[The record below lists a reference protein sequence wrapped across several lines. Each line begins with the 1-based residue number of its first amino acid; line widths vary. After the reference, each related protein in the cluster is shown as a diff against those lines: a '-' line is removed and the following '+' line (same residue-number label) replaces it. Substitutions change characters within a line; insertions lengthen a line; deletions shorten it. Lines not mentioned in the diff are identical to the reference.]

1 MDLFQYVK
9 SRVSILDVVSEY
21 VALKRAGTY
30 YKGNCPIHA
39 ERTPSFTVSPHRGI
53 YYCFGCSKGGDA
65 IAFLAEV
72 ERCSAREAALSLA
85 ERFAIEIP
93 EELLSSGSNSAHS
106 NSERE
111 RYFAACTA
119 FADWCTKNLSHSEKA
134 RSYLTER
141 GMSNRT
147 IERFM
152 IGYCTS
158 GERATQALLAFCR
171 ERSVLAHDLIGAHIL
186 KEGAHGLFSP
196 FEERIIFPIQNNLG
210 AVCGFGGRIFQKGD
224 ARPKYVNSQDHALFT
239 KSTLLYGLSQNKKSI
254 HTARTAHL
262 VEGYLDCILMAEA
275 GISTAVATLGTA
287 CTEQHLQQLAR
298 HAEKIIV
305 AYDGDSAGYAAIMR
319 LARLCWQID
328 SELRVALLPA
338 GEDPA
343 SLIASK
349 KDIRPF
355 LEKSQS
361 IWHFAITHTAGSQ
374 TGTFNDRL
382 HALRELLENISK
394 LNDPLKEQM
403 LMLEAS
409 RALGIP
415 TEELMSALK
424 RPAPSQK
431 TELPGVKTFQ
441 SEIRDFEKDALYG
454 ILMGWSTLS
463 DDVKSCIFSAVS
475 PTVQQ
480 IASLYTEW
488 RAMNGDRDP
497 HDFLEY
503 LDSEQRSLV
512 SAVFMWGETRGTSAE
527 DSINEFLKKQ
537 WKLMVKRVKMNFTHT
552 ESQPNQPTH
561 RDLLITFETIR
572 RVMHRRGLI

>member
-72 ERCSAREAALSLA
+72 ERCTAREAALSLA
-85 ERFAIEIP
+85 ERFNIDIPDEII
-93 EELLSSGSNSAHS
+93 SSSAHTTQS
-106 NSERE
+106 SSERE

-119 FADWCTKNLSHSEKA
+119 FADWCIKNLNQSEKA
-134 RSYLTER
+134 RAYLAER
-141 GMSNRT
+141 GISTRT
-147 IERFM
+147 AERFM
-152 IGYCTS
+152 IGYCLS
-158 GERATQALLAFCR
+158 GERATQALLAFSR

-186 KEGAHGLFSP
+186 KEGSHGLFSP
-196 FEERIIFPIQNNLG
+196 FEERIIFPIQNTLG
-210 AVCGFGGRIFQKGD
+210 SVCGFGGRIFQKGD
-224 ARPKYVNSQDHALFT
+224 TRPKYVNSQDHALFT
-239 KSTLLYGLSQNKKSI
+239 KSTLLYGLAQNKKSI
-254 HTARTAHL
+254 HSARTVHL

-275 GISTAVATLGTA
+275 GLSTAVATLGTA

-298 HAEKIIV
+298 HAEKIV
-305 AYDGDSAGYAAIMR
+305 VTYDGDSAGYAAILR
-319 LARLCWQID
+319 LARLCWQIE
-328 SELRVALLPA
+328 SELRVALLPP

-343 SLIASK
+343 SLIAHK
-349 KDIRPF
+349 QDIRPF

-361 IWHFAITHTAGSQ
+361 IWHFAISQ
-374 TGTFNDRL
+374 TASSPAGTFNDRL
-382 HALRELLENISK
+382 HAVRELLENISK

-403 LMLEAS
+403 LILEAS

-415 TEELMSALK
+415 AEELIQSLK
-424 RPAPSQK
+424 RQNTLPKPADSGAK
-431 TELPGVKTFQ
+431 SFQ

-463 DDVKSCIFSAVS
+463 DDVNWCIFSTVS
-475 PTVQQ
+475 PTVQR
-480 IASLYTEW
+480 IISLYREW

-497 HDFLEY
+497 HEFLGY
-503 LDSEQRSLV
+503 LDPEQRSLV
-512 SAVFMWGETRGTSAE
+512 SAVFMRGETRGISAE